1 MAEQAIDPQTGPA
14 FALAGT
20 VVTMDSDGTVL
31 ERGTIYV
38 DKGTIVSVQETGSPP
53 PDGFEDAVTVRTG
66 GSIYPGLIDLHNHL
80 AYDVLTLWNVP
91 RLFAHRG
98 LWSSH
103 PDKRRLI
110 TIPMTVLGKHPR
122 YVPAVVRYVEAKAV
136 MGGTT
141 TSQGITLF
149 SNAGIKKF
157 HRGIVRNVEDTDE
170 GELPEADAR
179 IPDIAARDAA
189 RFRERLDSADT
200 MLLHLAEGLG
210 DSARKHFLA
219 LNLPD
224 GDWAITGALAAIHA
238 AGLEPEDF
246 QVLGERGA
254 AMVWSPFSNYLLYGG
269 TANVAAARAA
279 GVTITLGPDW
289 SPSGSKNLLGEL
301 KVAKLVSD
309 LQGGLFTE
317 EEIVAMATRNAAS
330 VLGWPV
336 GSIEAGKRADL
347 VVLSGRAGDP
357 YHRMIQARETS
368 ITLVVINGVTRYGQ
382 PRLME
387 QLGET
392 TEEINVGRSRRAFD
406 FAQETADQVVGGLSL
421 GQATDMLTDGLS
433 RVPELARI
441 LEAPAGPI
449 DAFHAPGAPEMWVLE
464 LEQDEITGSALRHAF
479 PGPDGVSPVAAAPA
493 PAAAP
498 MSEIAEPVPL
508 DPLTVADDSAFFKR
522 VAEQQNL
529 PDGFAESLRALY

>member
-1 MAEQAIDPQTGPA
+1 M
-14 FALAGT
+14 
-20 VVTMDSDGTVL
+20 VTMDSDGTVL
-31 ERGTIYV
+31 EKGTVYV
-38 DKGTIVSVQETGSPP
+38 DKGAIVAVQETGSPAP
-53 PDGFEDAVTVRTG
+53 PGLEDVETVRTG
-66 GSIYPGLIDLHNHL
+66 GTIYPGLIDLHNHL

-149 SNAGIKKF
+149 SNAGIRKF

-170 GELPEADAR
+170 PELPEAKAR

-189 RFRERLDSADT
+189 KFRERLDDADT

-210 DSARKHFLA
+210 ERARRHFLA
-219 LNLPD
+219 LDLGND
-224 GDWAITGALAAIHA
+224 DWAVTSSLAAIHA

-246 QVLGERGA
+246 EVLGERGA

-269 TANVAAARAA
+269 TANVAAARRA

-301 KVAKLVSD
+301 KVAKVVSD
-309 LQGGLFTE
+309 LEGGLFSDE
-317 EEIVAMATRNAAS
+317 DIIAMATRNAAS

-336 GSIEAGKRADL
+336 GTIEAGKRSDLL
-347 VVLSGRAGDP
+347 VVNGREGDP
-357 YHRMIQARETS
+357 YQRLLHARETS
-368 ITLVVINGVTRYGQ
+368 ITLVVINGVARYGQ

-387 QLGET
+387 RLGEA
-392 TEEINVGRSRRAFD
+392 TEEIQVGRSTRHFD
-406 FAQETADQVVGGLSL
+406 FAQDTGDPVVGALTLSK
-421 GQATDMLTDGLS
+421 ATDMLNDGLS

-464 LEQDEITGSALRHAF
+464 LEQDEPTGTVLRHAL
-479 PGPDGVSPVAAAPA
+479 PGPDGISSVAAAPA
-493 PAAAP
+493 PAAGP
-498 MSEIAEPVPL
+498 MSDIAEPVPL
-508 DPLTVADDSAFFKR
+508 DPLTVSDDASFFKR

-529 PDGFAESLRALY
+529 PDGFAEALQALY